1 MTRKDRRNKVIEK
14 EVQREMQK
22 VKKQETKTSKKQAQ
36 ARKQRKTPPTIK
48 VGTHKKLTIALWVL
62 LISSVSF
69 GVYKNFTAIDIHT
82 IHEREV
88 VEQRIVDTNR
98 VESFV
103 EAFAIEY
110 FAWGQ
115 SQDAIDTRNERLKGY
130 LTEELSQLNFDMI
143 RADIP
148 TSSHVQNV
156 QMWNVTQNN
165 DMTFTVTFSV
175 EQQITESETST
186 TITGA
191 YHVVVHVDENEN
203 MVIIKNPTM
212 DRKPQKSDY
221 QPKQIESD
229 GTVDAVTS
237 EEITSFLETFFKLY
251 PTATEKE
258 LAYYVSDNV
267 LPVVQKNYVFAELV
281 NPVYIMEDDY
291 VNVIVGVKYLDQD
304 TKTVQVSQYEL
315 RVVKEGN
322 WFVSN

>member
-1 MTRKDRRNKVIEK
+1 MKRRTENRTKKNVNVKEK
-14 EVQREMQK
+14 ASK
-22 VKKQETKTSKKQAQ
+22 PKKQKKVL
-36 ARKQRKTPPTIK
+36 TIRL
-48 VGTHKKLTIALWVL
+48 GTHKKLTVALWVL
-62 LISSVSF
+62 LVASVSF
-69 GVYKNFTAIDIHT
+69 GVYKNFTAIDRHT
-82 IHEREV
+82 VHEREV
-88 VEQRIVDTNR
+88 IEQRIIDTNK

-103 EAFAIEY
+103 EAFAREY

-156 QMWNVTQNN
+156 QMWNVTQYN
-165 DMTFTVTFSV
+165 DMTFTITFSV
-175 EQQITESETST
+175 NQQVTESETNM

-221 QPKQIESD
+221 QPKQVESD
-229 GTVDAVTS
+229 GTVDAVTN

-258 LAYYVSDNV
+258 LAYYVSDNA
-267 LPVVQKNYVFAELV
+267 LPVVQRNYVFAELV
-281 NPVYIMEDDY
+281 NPVYVMNGEN

-304 TKTVQVSQYEL
+304 TKTVQVSQYDL
-315 RVVKEGN
+315 IIKKEGN